1 MLLEN
6 LLMVESLVKACT
18 LSKPKHIFYL
28 SSDAV
33 YADSKKKLTEKSDA
47 IPGSLHGLMH
57 YSREIIIK
65 SSLKIPICF
74 IRPTLIFGST
84 DPHNGYGPNSFKR
97 LVLKKK
103 DIQLFG
109 KGEELRDHIFIDDVA
124 KLIVN
129 VFLCRYEGSLNIATG
144 KVISFHEIAKI
155 IKNKYQ
161 SKIKIKFSKR
171 KGPMPHNGYRPFN
184 VGTIYKLFP
193 DFKFTNFEKAILK

>member
-1 MLLEN
+1 MFHFN
-6 LLMVESLVKACT
+6 HN
-18 LSKPKHIFYL
+18 LSKSLIFVSTLDL
-28 SSDAV
+28 SFHDVNTSIVSKFLLFLANITLDV
-33 YADSKKKLTEKSDA
+33 PEKTTDSPVA
-47 IPGSLHGLMH
+47 
-57 YSREIIIK
+57 
-65 SSLKIPICF
+65 SLKIPICF

-193 DFKFTNFEKAILK
+193 DIKFTNFEKAILK